1 MCQKLFEISKPATNQ
16 NQEQQ
21 SGIFGLAVSVAQGSR
36 TIIERVLGKDKKMAL
51 VNYVKSAVQN
61 VQNKVPLPQGQYYMN
76 TFSGAQT

>member
-1 MCQKLFEISKPATNQ
+1 
-16 NQEQQ
+16 
-21 SGIFGLAVSVAQGSR
+21 LAVSVAQGSR

-76 TFSGAQT
+76 TFSGA